1 MSTNV
6 PITKIIAWTFT
17 KDIAIILDVAFIFLS

>member
-17 KDIAIILDVAFIFLS
+17 KDIAFIKDVAFIFLS